1 MGTHNLA
8 ATLIA
13 GRGVVLI
20 GDETA
25 IQPTYAQF
33 RSYIDAGANESSLP
47 TGFTPLGE
55 TDPEALPE
63 WSTAGGAPTVKRTWR
78 VEAARETKTPAVHS
92 MIVNPLQ
99 FDNATMRLR
108 EGIGDETQ
116 PGVFVSPA
124 ITAPTEAPIL
134 IVYLDGSNPVGEY
147 LGRCSIGAAD
157 SITHGIEDWSK
168 IPLRCTQLDPTDS
181 KPKHAWIGRWFGT
194 DPTVPVGP

>member
-1 MGTHNLA
+1 M
-8 ATLIA
+8 
-13 GRGVVLI
+13 
-20 GDETA
+20 
-25 IQPTYAQF
+25 
-33 RSYIDAGANESSLP
+33 
-47 TGFTPLGE
+47 
-55 TDPEALPE
+55 
-63 WSTAGGAPTVKRTWR
+63 
-78 VEAARETKTPAVHS
+78 
-92 MIVNPLQ
+92 
-99 FDNATMRLR
+99 
-108 EGIGDETQ
+108 
-116 PGVFVSPA
+116 SPA

>member
-20 GDETA
+20 GDNTA
-25 IQPTYAQF
+25 EQPTYAQF

-63 WSTAGGAPTVKRTWR
+63 WSTEGGEPTVKRTWR

-92 MIVNPLQ
+92 MIVNPL
-99 FDNATMRLR
+99 
-108 EGIGDETQ
+108 
-116 PGVFVSPA
+116 
-124 ITAPTEAPIL
+124 
-134 IVYLDGSNPVGEY
+134 GEY